1 MEDLINKKGID
12 KLCLEIYTEDPFCS
26 ITGICFIQDEDT
38 YFGIEQRVEQLDKII
53 DVILLRLNEIEDS
66 SKENIIKIIH
76 EKKNQLNEIRVKF
89 REAKK
94 QYLENDKYYR
104 KELFEFYLRK
114 YQFADI
120 FAFAEKKKYMAIMI
134 EVQKILNA
142 KFIEFR
148 DEYVN
153 LINSLCKINNYIL
166 KIKNLFNIII

>member
-1 MEDLINKKGID
+1 MEDLINKKEID

-66 SKENIIKIIH
+66 NKENIIKIIH
-76 EKKNQLNEIRVKF
+76 EKKNQLNEI
-89 REAKK
+89 
-94 QYLENDKYYR
+94 
-104 KELFEFYLRK
+104 
-114 YQFADI
+114 
-120 FAFAEKKKYMAIMI
+120 MI
-134 EVQKILNA
+134 EIQKILSA
-142 KFIEFR
+142 KFTEFR

-153 LINSLCKINNYIL
+153 LKNSVCKINNYIL